1 MNESNQ
7 SSIESV
13 SMEEVHEPMALAA
26 HQTYGPPIAP
36 IVDPFNELQAS
47 LNQMLKVI
55 SDRGRREELGPS
67 SVEQGAR

>member
-13 SMEEVHEPMALAA
+13 SMEEVREPMALAA
-26 HQTYGPPIAP
+26 HQTYGLPIAP
-36 IVDPFNELQAS
+36 ILDSFNEFQAS
-47 LNQMLKVI
+47 LNQLLEEI